1 VINIIILFFK
11 INNNVILGG
20 TKEWGKIVNER
31 TNVIVDEEEEEEE
44 EEEIKIKEEEKEKQ
58 IPKKRG
64 RPKKNSKEE
73 AKLIYGSSEEF
84 FKRGLSKRSKDSIQ

>member
-44 EEEIKIKEEEKEKQ
+44 DEIKIKEEEKEKQ

-84 FKRGLSKRSKDSIQ
+84 FNRGLPKKNSKDSIQ